1 MNSGTPLADIQIRDP
16 FIVTDVAAGR
26 YLLFGTGGFGEASHG
41 GFVMRAS
48 SDLKTW
54 SEPQPALTPSAGPA
68 GATYFWAP
76 EVVAYRGR
84 WYLFGSFMHGMEIVG
99 PEQRYTRLYV
109 ADTPEGPYL
118 PLTDGPIT
126 PAGWWCIDGTLHVEP
141 DGRPWLVFVREWLQ
155 VSDGEMHALPLTADL
170 REPAGGPRRLFR
182 ASEAEWSRPQTW
194 EKFSGYRVTDGPWLH
209 RTAAG
214 TLLMLWSSFGS
225 GGYLTGVARSTS
237 GAILGPWVQSPE
249 PLFAA
254 DGGHPMLFRTLEGTL
269 MMALHAP
276 NRPGYER
283 ARLLPLRETPDGL
296 ALVQAG
302 RPNS

>member
-1 MNSGTPLADIQIRDP
+1 MTSGTPLADIQIRDP

-54 SEPQPALTPSAGPA
+54 SEPQPALTPSAGPT

-170 REPAGGPRRLFR
+170 REPAGGVADQAPPALGRQHHVSGLGGGELRAPSTRMQPRLHPLQVGRRQQARIGLAPGPHMDVGKVQGVAWAGRNDEDVIEALHGPSLAPRR
-182 ASEAEWSRPQTW
+182 E
-194 EKFSGYRVTDGPWLH
+194 
-209 RTAAG
+209 
-214 TLLMLWSSFGS
+214 
-225 GGYLTGVARSTS
+225 RSTERS
-237 GAILGPWVQSPE
+237 DQA
-249 PLFAA
+249 
-254 DGGHPMLFRTLEGTL
+254 
-269 MMALHAP
+269 
-276 NRPGYER
+276 RPITG
-283 ARLLPLRETPDGL
+283 RLTP
-296 ALVQAG
+296 
-302 RPNS
+302 RPRRYSVGS